1 MTPKLSITVL
11 LLAGVCL
18 VASACGGS
26 AHNRPPR
33 GPSGV
38 SPRTPAVA
46 GVYSFGDV
54 AAGRKL
60 RAFGHDTPTRV
71 AGIQG
76 KVIQVA
82 ISNSDGYALTA
93 AGAVFAWGAGGRGE
107 LGDGQRSRFAIRAVR
122 VRFPAG
128 VKIVSLP
135 NPMPFDGALALDSH
149 GHAWGWGLNRSA
161 DLCLSRRLELVPR
174 RIPLSDVTLATGAR
188 IHSLFYSRGRLYAC
202 GNGLDGALGDGS
214 TLESPDP
221 VAVRGLPAGV
231 KITALTS
238 SWEGSGALLSNGD
251 YYNWGYN
258 AGGQLGDG
266 STANSALPVRVRL
279 PGPVRQV
286 FQGGSL
292 AGNGQTL
299 AILADGSVWGWGD
312 GSWGQLGN
320 GGTTRSLVPIR
331 VRVPTGVTFQQVS
344 SGGYASYAIDT
355 TGRLWVW
362 GANNRGQLG
371 IGSHAQIVRHPVDA
385 LVHVKQVSSTAT
397 NVAVLTG

>member
-1 MTPKLSITVL
+1 MTLRLSITVL
-11 LLAGVCL
+11 LLAGACL
-18 VASACGGS
+18 IVSACGGS
-26 AHNRPPR
+26 NHKGVHSVTSVRHPP
-33 GPSGV
+33 
-38 SPRTPAVA
+38 SPAGG

-54 AAGRKL
+54 AAGHKL
-60 RAFGHDTPTRV
+60 RAFEHKTPTPV
-71 AGIQG
+71 AGING

-107 LGDGQRSRFAIRAVR
+107 LGDGQRSRFAVRAVR

-135 NPMPFDGALALDSH
+135 SPMPFDGALALDSD

-161 DLCLSRRLELVPR
+161 DLCLSRRLELMPR
-174 RIPLSDVTLATGAR
+174 QIPLSDVTLATGAR
-188 IHSLFYSRGRLYAC
+188 IHSLFYSGGRLYAC
-202 GNGLDGALGDGS
+202 GSGLEGALGDGS
-214 TLESPDP
+214 GLESRNP

-238 SWEGSGALLSNGD
+238 SWEGSGALLRNGA

-258 AGGQLGDG
+258 AGGQLGDD

-286 FQGGSL
+286 SQGGSL
-292 AGNGQTL
+292 ANNGQTL
-299 AILADGSVWGWGD
+299 AILADGSVWTWGD

-320 GGTTRSLVPIR
+320 GATTRSLVPLR
-331 VRVPTGVTFQQVS
+331 VRVPAGVTFKQVN

-355 TGRLWVW
+355 AGRLWVW
-362 GANNRGQLG
+362 GANDRGQLG
-371 IGSHAQIVRHPVDA
+371 IGSDAMSVRHPVQA
-385 LVHVKQVSSTAT
+385 LRHVRQVSSTAT
-397 NVAVLTG
+397 NVVVLTG